1 MLLHVLA
8 LHETYFRRFLQK
20 TYTSLFCAKKEASS
34 FFLKVEDLEHLTI
47 NINFFKSRKIL
58 KILL

>member
-34 FFLKVEDLEHLTI
+34 FFIEVGDLEQLTI
-47 NINFFKSRKIL
+47 IFKNLNHDIL
-58 KILL
+58 ELLSY